1 MATHPG
7 DVHPNPGPTIKYP
20 CPVCALNVTGRG
32 VSYLCDRCSGWVRR
46 NHNRYQRQ
54 FQTKLSMG
62 INSPSGNSTQWYRQH
77 TDVKVA
83 VIQESKLSSNCKHP
97 ELHHSTKGPSSMP
110 SRWFTHL
117 DSHVNKLILTRD
129 IGRTSFGGVNHHD
142 HAVRHGV
149 DHYQRLHSPTN
160 SCAAIYLH
168 SVDHLMMTTDT
179 LIRGYFNTHH
189 SAWYSSSTDTRDT
202 LLENMISG
210 TNFWILNW
218 DSPTRLPGNAN
229 PSPPDVSLAPA
240 SLITSTKSQT
250 KTNLGSNHLPSL
262 ISLQMDLTIKPRLHR
277 TSFNIKKAI
286 ACDRYRKEIE
296 DKLSKRR
303 LPTNCQKEE
312 NIYPLDNTVLIQIRF
327 QWKYWKGWE
336 HETTSDPEIP
346 HRLRCNRW
354 TMRSPEQQTN
364 IGEIHGDSSWR
375 HWTTGYT
382 LPNCGELS
390 RQYTANHRQNL
401 RTKPSLLMTL
411 IIFPNY
417 FNRQFTTSKLGRH
430 TSSRETR
437 IGSREIKRKSLMSA
451 VMGFCDN
458 SLQVVELSGHPDLQ
472 IVVNASLQTVSST
485 VFRIRNSL
493 QRLSWLITHKSRN
506 DARTSGD
513 HG

>member
-1 MATHPG
+1 
-7 DVHPNPGPTIKYP
+7 
-20 CPVCALNVTGRG
+20 
-32 VSYLCDRCSGWVRR
+32 
-46 NHNRYQRQ
+46 
-54 FQTKLSMG
+54 
-62 INSPSGNSTQWYRQH
+62 
-77 TDVKVA
+77 
-83 VIQESKLSSNCKHP
+83 
-97 ELHHSTKGPSSMP
+97 
-110 SRWFTHL
+110 
-117 DSHVNKLILTRD
+117 
-129 IGRTSFGGVNHHD
+129 
-142 HAVRHGV
+142 
-149 DHYQRLHSPTN
+149 
-160 SCAAIYLH
+160 
-168 SVDHLMMTTDT
+168 
-179 LIRGYFNTHH
+179 
-189 SAWYSSSTDTRDT
+189 
-202 LLENMISG
+202 
-210 TNFWILNW
+210 
-218 DSPTRLPGNAN
+218 
-229 PSPPDVSLAPA
+229 
-240 SLITSTKSQT
+240 
-250 KTNLGSNHLPSL
+250 
-262 ISLQMDLTIKPRLHR
+262 MDLTINPRLHR
-277 TSFNIKKAI
+277 TSFNLKKAI
-286 ACDRYRKEIE
+286 AYDRYRKEIE

-303 LPTNCQKEE
+303 LPKNCQKEE

-390 RQYTANHRQNL
+390 RQYTANHRQNV

-437 IGSREIKRKSLMSA
+437 IGSREVKRKSLMSA
-451 VMGFCDN
+451 VIGFCDN

-485 VFRIRNSL
+485 VFRIRNSW

-513 HG
+513 HGYASWRCTLEPWPYYKVSISGVCTQCHGSWGELFMQSLFWMGTPLPTSIPTQTVDGNSFTIMQFYANGIGNTLTLRWLWYRNQSSPLIVSIHNFTTVRKDRRQCQGGGLLTLIHTSINFSWKSDSPETLVEPHLEELTITTTLWDTELSLPTSTYPWQTPAQEFTFIPWVIWWSRRTP